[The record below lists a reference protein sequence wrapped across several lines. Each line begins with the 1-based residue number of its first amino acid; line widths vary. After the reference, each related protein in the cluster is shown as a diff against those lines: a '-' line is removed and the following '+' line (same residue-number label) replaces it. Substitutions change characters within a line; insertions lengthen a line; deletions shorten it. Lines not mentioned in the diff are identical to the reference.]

1 MGHRIELEEVEA
13 AVNRR
18 PGVGRCCCVYDPQ
31 RSRITAFYVGGAD
44 PRELKKGLYEVLPAY
59 MIPGAFRKLEA
70 LPMTANGKLDR
81 RQLLEQAGR
90 KV

>member
-1 MGHRIELEEVEA
+1 MSWKRW
-13 AVNRR
+13 RR
-18 PGVGRCCCVYDPQ
+18 PSTAARAWSGAAASADSQ

-59 MIPGAFRKLEA
+59 MIPGAFRRLEA
-70 LPMTANGKLDR
+70 LPMTANGKLATS

>member
-1 MGHRIELEEVEA
+1 
-13 AVNRR
+13 
-18 PGVGRCCCVYDPQ
+18 
-31 RSRITAFYVGGAD
+31 
-44 PRELKKGLYEVLPAY
+44 
-59 MIPGAFRKLEA
+59 MIPGAFRRLEA